1 MYSSLRYAVYQKSF
15 EQMKWIIEARAELLF
30 LVEEIG
36 GLAVRPTVR
45 GHNVITFLLLRSSFI
60 FLMAIRSIAAF
71 VGTHGIFLSLSKSPW

>member
-1 MYSSLRYAVYQKSF
+1 
-15 EQMKWIIEARAELLF
+15 MKWIIEARPELLF

-60 FLMAIRSIAAF
+60 FLMAIRSIARPLSARTAF
-71 VGTHGIFLSLSKSPW
+71 FSLSKSPR